1 MESYHIEQTALSE
14 KYQMGLEQKI
24 MTDLKVAMKA
34 KDQAAM
40 RTIRAIKAAI
50 MLLKTDGT
58 GQVIDEAKEMKVL
71 QKLAKQ
77 RQDSLEIFEKQN
89 REDLAQ
95 VEREELAVI
104 KQYLPEQMS
113 EDELKPIIQEII
125 TTMGANSMADMGK
138 VMGAANAKLS
148 GKADGKTISVI
159 VRTLLTS

>member
-1 MESYHIEQTALSE
+1 MS
-14 KYQMGLEQKI
+14 LEQKI

-40 RTIRAIKAAI
+40 RTLRAIKAAI
-50 MLLKTDGT
+50 MLLKTDGS

-89 REDLAQ
+89 REDLAL

-125 TTMGANSMADMGK
+125 TTLGANSMADMGK

>member
-1 MESYHIEQTALSE
+1 
-14 KYQMGLEQKI
+14 
-24 MTDLKVAMKA
+24 
-34 KDQAAM
+34 
-40 RTIRAIKAAI
+40 